1 MLLHS
6 MFEEFSSGYYFGRL
20 YVEPFDGDRAL
31 MQREQHERVNEQ
43 LYASGEGVE
52 RLDAPLVMKLD
63 NRHFPVHGEEGIP
76 SDTLAVPGEL
86 VDDGFRSPPT
96 LREVLLAK
104 EDRAT
109 QLLRL
114 SGGVDFEPTAGT

>member
-1 MLLHS
+1 

-63 NRHFPVHGEEGIP
+63 NRHFPVHGEKGSP